1 MSTGVEPGTTIDD
14 RYRVEYLLGSG
25 GMADVYCATDLQL
38 DREVAI
44 KLLYS
49 RFAQDPEFV
58 ERFRRE
64 ASAAAGLQH
73 QHVVSV
79 YDRGEWGGTYYIAM
93 EYLQGRTLKA
103 IINEYGALDSDWAID
118 MTRQILS
125 AARFAHRRNVIHRDF
140 KPHNVIVD
148 DDGLA
153 TVTDF
158 GIARAGAS
166 DMTQTGSIMG
176 TAQYLSPE
184 QAQGHAVSEQSDLYS
199 IGVILYEMVTG
210 QVPFDGESAVTIAL
224 KHVSEVPTP
233 PCSIN
238 PAISPQLQAVIM
250 RALAKDQGQRFAT
263 ADEFIAALDQA
274 RAGVMPA
281 GAPPIPAP
289 PRTGESTAIGMS
301 GQALAAGAVGAVGGA
316 AAVGYANRGLPDD
329 RGNGAND
336 DDGPSRRWWIFAG
349 GAVVA
354 VGLLILVLLL
364 LKPDQATVPG
374 VVGSEEATA
383 QAVLV
388 RAGFKTDSVVKQ
400 STSPKGQV
408 IGQDPPGG
416 EQADKG
422 STVTLTISDGPGSVA
437 MPSVAGLSASQA
449 QRRLQNAGFTVRM
462 RKQSSD
468 TVPSGDA
475 IETLPPEGTP
485 VDQGSTVTLVVSSG
499 KATVEVPAV
508 VGQNVDDARATLRGA
523 GFGVNVTTEESSSTP
538 GTVLR
543 QDPGAGTKADK
554 GATIALVVAKAPATT
569 KVPNTVGE
577 DEASA
582 IAEIQGSGFKVSI
595 DRVDVANESEDGTV
609 VSQDPSAGSAPSGST
624 VTIGVGRY
632 TPPPAGGARLWGGGQ

>member
-44 KLLYS
+44 KLLYR
-49 RFAQDPEFV
+49 RFAQDAEFV

-79 YDRGEWGGTYYIAM
+79 YDRGEWDGTYYIAM

-103 IINEYGALDSDWAID
+103 IINEYGALDSDWAIE
-118 MTRQILS
+118 MTTQILR

-210 QVPFDGESAVTIAL
+210 RVPFYGESAVTIAL
-224 KHVSEVPTP
+224 KHVSEIPTP
-233 PCSIN
+233 PCAIN
-238 PAISPQLQAVIM
+238 AAISPQLQAVIM
-250 RALAKDQGQRFAT
+250 RSLAKDPAQRFAT
-263 ADEFIAALDQA
+263 ADEFIDALEQA
-274 RAGVMPA
+274 RAGTMPA
-281 GAPPIPAP
+281 EAPPIAAAAGV
-289 PRTGESTAIGMS
+289 GESTAIGMS
-301 GQALAAGAVGAVGGA
+301 GHTLAAGAGAGA
-316 AAVGYANRGLPDD
+316 AAASGGYANRGSDED
-329 RGNGAND
+329 Q
-336 DDGPSRRWWIFAG
+336 GPTRRWWLFAG

-354 VGLLILVLLL
+354 VGLLILLLLL
-364 LKPDQATVPG
+364 LKPDQATVPS
-374 VVGSEEATA
+374 VVGSEESTA

-388 RAGFKTDSVVKQ
+388 RAGFKTDSVVKK
-400 STSPKGQV
+400 SDSPKGQV
-408 IGQDPPGG
+408 VGQDPPGG

-422 STVTLTISDGPGSVA
+422 STITLTVSDGPASVA
-437 MPSVAGLSASQA
+437 VPSVAGMSASQA
-449 QRRLQNAGFTVRM
+449 QRKLQNAGFTVRI

-468 TVPSGDA
+468 TVPSGDS

-485 VDQGSTVTLVVSSG
+485 VDRGSTVTLVVSSG
-499 KATVEVPAV
+499 KETVEVPAV
-508 VGQNVDDARATLRGA
+508 IGQNVDDASATLRGA
-523 GFGVNVTTEESSSTP
+523 GFGVSVTREESASAE

-543 QDPGAGTKADK
+543 QDPGAGTKAAK
-554 GATIALVVAKAPATT
+554 GATIAIVVAKKQATT

-582 IAEIQGSGFKVSI
+582 ISDIQSAGFTVSV
-595 DRVDVANESEDGTV
+595 DRVDVSDESQDGTV
-609 VSQDPSAGSAPSGST
+609 VSQNPSGGSAPSGST

-632 TPPPAGGARLWGGGQ
+632 QPPPAGGARSRGRPR

>member
-44 KLLYS
+44 KLLYR
-49 RFAQDPEFV
+49 RFAQDAEFV

-79 YDRGEWGGTYYIAM
+79 YDRGEWDGTYYIAM

-118 MTRQILS
+118 MTEQILR
-125 AARFAHRRNVIHRDF
+125 AARFAHRRNIIHRDF

-184 QAQGHAVSEQSDLYS
+184 QAQGHSVSEQSDLYS

-210 QVPFDGESAVTIAL
+210 RVPFDGESAVTIAL
-224 KHVSEVPTP
+224 KHVSELPTG
-233 PCSIN
+233 PCEIN
-238 PAISPQLQAVIM
+238 PAVSPQLQAVIM
-250 RALAKDQGQRFAT
+250 RALAKDPAQRFAT
-263 ADEFIAALDQA
+263 ADEFIDAREQA
-274 RAGVMPA
+274 RAGTMPA
-281 GAPPIPAP
+281 APPPIAAAAGV
-289 PRTGESTAIGMS
+289 GESTAIGMS
-301 GQALAAGAVGAVGGA
+301 GLTLAGGA
-316 AAVGYANRGLPDD
+316 GGRDSD
-329 RGNGAND
+329 GAYSSGVSD
-336 DDGPSRRWWIFAG
+336 QDQGPSRRWWLFAG

-354 VGLLILVLLL
+354 VALLVLLL
-364 LKPDQATVPG
+364 LVLKPNQVTVPS
-374 VVGSEEATA
+374 VVGSEESTA

-388 RAGFKTDSVVKQ
+388 RAGFKTDSVVKN
-400 STSPKGQV
+400 SDSPKGQV
-408 IGQDPPGG
+408 VGQDPPGG
-416 EQADKG
+416 EQADEG
-422 STVTLTISDGPGSVA
+422 STITLTVSDGPSSVVV
-437 MPSVAGLSASQA
+437 PSVAGLSASQA
-449 QRRLQNAGFTVRM
+449 QRKLQNVGFTVRI

-468 TVPSGDA
+468 NVPSGDS

-485 VDQGSTVTLVVSSG
+485 VDRGSTVTLVVSSG
-499 KATVEVPAV
+499 KETVEVPAV
-508 VGQNVDDARATLRGA
+508 VGQNVDDASATLRGA
-523 GFGVNVTTEESSSTP
+523 GFGVSVTTEESGSAV

-554 GATIALVVAKAPATT
+554 GATVAIVVAKKQATT

-582 IAEIQGSGFKVSI
+582 ISDIQSAGFTVSV
-595 DRVDVANESEDGTV
+595 DRVDVADESQDGTV
-609 VSQDPSAGSAPSGST
+609 VSQNPSGGSAPSGSK

-632 TPPPAGGARLWGGGQ
+632 RPPPAGGARLRSKRR

>member
-1 MSTGVEPGTTIDD
+1 MSTGVESGTTIDG

-44 KLLYS
+44 KLLYR
-49 RFAQDPEFV
+49 RFAQDAEFV

-79 YDRGEWGGTYYIAM
+79 YDRGEWDGTYYIAM

-103 IINEYGALDSDWAID
+103 IINEYGALDSDWAIE
-118 MTRQILS
+118 MTTQILR

-224 KHVSEVPTP
+224 KHVSEIPTP
-233 PCSIN
+233 PCAIN
-238 PAISPQLQAVIM
+238 AAISPQLQAVIM
-250 RALAKDQGQRFAT
+250 RSLAKDPSQRFAT
-263 ADEFIAALDQA
+263 ADEFIDALEQA
-274 RAGVMPA
+274 RAGTMPA
-281 GAPPIPAP
+281 EAPPIAAAAGV
-289 PRTGESTAIGMS
+289 GESTAIGMS
-301 GQALAAGAVGAVGGA
+301 GHTLAAGAGAGA
-316 AAVGYANRGLPDD
+316 AAASGGYANRGSDED
-329 RGNGAND
+329 Q
-336 DDGPSRRWWIFAG
+336 GPTRRWWLFAG

-354 VGLLILVLLL
+354 VGLLILLLLL
-364 LKPDQATVPG
+364 LKPDQATVPS
-374 VVGSEEATA
+374 VVGSEESTA

-388 RAGFKTDSVVKQ
+388 RAGFKTDSVVKK
-400 STSPKGQV
+400 SDSPKGQV
-408 IGQDPPGG
+408 VGQDPPGG

-422 STVTLTISDGPGSVA
+422 STITLTVSDGPASVA
-437 MPSVAGLSASQA
+437 VPSVAGMSASQA
-449 QRRLQNAGFTVRM
+449 QRKLQNAGFTVRI

-468 TVPSGDA
+468 TVPSGDS

-485 VDQGSTVTLVVSSG
+485 VDRGSTVTLVVSSG
-499 KATVEVPAV
+499 KETVEVPAV
-508 VGQNVDDARATLRGA
+508 IGQNVDDASATLRGA
-523 GFGVNVTTEESSSTP
+523 GFGVSVTREESASAE

-543 QDPGAGTKADK
+543 QDPGAGTKAAK
-554 GATIALVVAKAPATT
+554 GATIAIVVAKKQATT

-582 IAEIQGSGFKVSI
+582 ISDIQSAGFTVSV
-595 DRVDVANESEDGTV
+595 DRVDVSDESQDGTV
-609 VSQDPSAGSAPSGST
+609 VSQNPSGGSAPSGST

-632 TPPPAGGARLWGGGQ
+632 QPPPASGARSRGRPR

>member
-44 KLLYS
+44 KLLYR
-49 RFAQDPEFV
+49 RFAQDAEFV

-79 YDRGEWGGTYYIAM
+79 YDRGEWDGTYYIAM

-103 IINEYGALDSDWAID
+103 IINEYGALDSDWAIE
-118 MTRQILS
+118 MTTQILR

-224 KHVSEVPTP
+224 KHVSEIPTP
-233 PCSIN
+233 PCAIN
-238 PAISPQLQAVIM
+238 AAISPQLQAVIM
-250 RALAKDQGQRFAT
+250 RSLAKDPAQRFAT
-263 ADEFIAALDQA
+263 ADEFIDALEQA
-274 RAGVMPA
+274 RAGTMPA
-281 GAPPIPAP
+281 EAPPIAAAAGV
-289 PRTGESTAIGMS
+289 GESTAIGMS
-301 GQALAAGAVGAVGGA
+301 GHTLAAGAGAGA
-316 AAVGYANRGLPDD
+316 AAASGGYANRGSDED
-329 RGNGAND
+329 Q
-336 DDGPSRRWWIFAG
+336 GPTRRWWLFAG

-354 VGLLILVLLL
+354 VGLLILLLLL
-364 LKPDQATVPG
+364 LKPDQATVPS
-374 VVGSEEATA
+374 VVGSEESTA

-388 RAGFKTDSVVKQ
+388 RAGFKTDSVVKK
-400 STSPKGQV
+400 SDSPKGQV
-408 IGQDPPGG
+408 VGQDPPGG

-422 STVTLTISDGPGSVA
+422 STITLTVSDGPASVA
-437 MPSVAGLSASQA
+437 VPSVAGMSASQA
-449 QRRLQNAGFTVRM
+449 QRKLQNAGFTVRI

-468 TVPSGDA
+468 TVPSGDS

-485 VDQGSTVTLVVSSG
+485 VDRGSTVTLVVSSG
-499 KATVEVPAV
+499 KETVEVPAV
-508 VGQNVDDARATLRGA
+508 IGQNVDDASATLRGA
-523 GFGVNVTTEESSSTP
+523 GFGVSVTTEESASAE

-543 QDPGAGTKADK
+543 QDPGAGTKAAK
-554 GATIALVVAKAPATT
+554 GATIAIVVAKKQATT

-582 IAEIQGSGFKVSI
+582 ISDIQSAGFTVSV
-595 DRVDVANESEDGTV
+595 DRVDVSDESQDGTV
-609 VSQDPSAGSAPSGST
+609 VSQNPSGGSAPSGST

-632 TPPPAGGARLWGGGQ
+632 QPPPAGGARSRGRPR

>member
-44 KLLYS
+44 KLLYR

-79 YDRGEWGGTYYIAM
+79 YDRGEWDGTYYIAM

-153 TVTDF
+153 TMTDF

-184 QAQGHAVSEQSDLYS
+184 QAQGFSVSEQSDLYS

-210 QVPFDGESAVTIAL
+210 QVPFEGESAVTIAL

-250 RALAKDQGQRFAT
+250 RALAKDPGQRFAT
-263 ADEFIAALDQA
+263 ADEFIGALDQA

-281 GAPPIPAP
+281 GAPAIPAP

-301 GQALAAGAVGAVGGA
+301 GQALAAGAVGAAGGA
-316 AAVGYANRGLPDD
+316 AAVGYANRG
-329 RGNGAND
+329 NGSDGGD

-354 VGLLILVLLL
+354 VGLLILLLL
-364 LKPDQATVPG
+364 VLKPDQATVPS
-374 VVGSEEATA
+374 VVGSQEATA

-388 RAGFKTDSVVKQ
+388 RAGFKTDSVVKE

-408 IGQDPPGG
+408 IGQDPSGG

-422 STVTLTISDGPGSVA
+422 STVTLTVSDGPGSVV
-437 MPSVAGLSASQA
+437 MPSVSGLSSAAA
-449 QRRLQNAGFTVRM
+449 QRKLQNAGFTVRT

-475 IETLPPEGTP
+475 IATLPPEGTP
-485 VDQGSTVTLVVSSG
+485 IDRGSTVTLVVSSG

-523 GFGVNVTTEESSSTP
+523 GFGVSVTTEESSSAV

-554 GATIALVVAKAPATT
+554 GATIALVVSKEPATT

-582 IAEIQGSGFKVSI
+582 IAEIQGAGFKVSI

-609 VSQDPSAGSAPSGST
+609 VSQNPSGGSAPSGSS

-632 TPPPAGGARLWGGGQ
+632 TPPPAAGARLRGARR

>member
-38 DREVAI
+38 DRQVAI
-44 KLLYS
+44 KLLYR
-49 RFAQDPEFV
+49 RFAQDAEFV

-79 YDRGEWGGTYYIAM
+79 YDRGQWDGTYYIAM

-103 IINEYGALDSDWAID
+103 IINEYGALDSDWSIE
-118 MTRQILS
+118 MTEQILR

-184 QAQGHAVSEQSDLYS
+184 QAQGHSVSEQSDLYS

-224 KHVSEVPTP
+224 KHVSEMPTP
-233 PCSIN
+233 PCEIN
-238 PAISPQLQAVIM
+238 AAISPQLQAVIM
-250 RALAKDQGQRFAT
+250 RALAKDPSQRFAT
-263 ADEFIAALDQA
+263 ADEFIDALEQA
-274 RAGVMPA
+274 QVGTMPA
-281 GAPPIPAP
+281 AAPPIAAAAGV
-289 PRTGESTAIGMS
+289 GESTAIGMS
-301 GQALAAGAVGAVGGA
+301 GYTLAASAAGGA
-316 AAVGYANRGLPDD
+316 AAVEYSNR
-329 RGNGAND
+329 D
-336 DDGPSRRWWIFAG
+336 DDGPSRRWWLFAG
-349 GAVVA
+349 GTVIA
-354 VGLLILVLLL
+354 VGLLVLLL
-364 LKPDQATVPG
+364 LVLKPDQVTVPS
-374 VVGSEEATA
+374 VVGSEESTA

-388 RAGFKTDSVVKQ
+388 RAGFKTDSVVKK
-400 STSPKGQV
+400 SDSPKGQV
-408 IGQDPPGG
+408 VGQDPPGG

-422 STVTLTISDGPGSVA
+422 STITLTVSDGPVSVVV
-437 MPSVAGLSASQA
+437 PSVVGLSAPQA
-449 QRRLQNAGFTVRM
+449 QRKLQNVGFTVRI

-468 TVPSGDA
+468 TVPSGDS

-485 VDQGSTVTLVVSSG
+485 VDRGSTVTLVVSSG
-499 KATVEVPAV
+499 KETVEVPAV

-523 GFGVNVTTEESSSTP
+523 GFGVSVTTEESSSAE

-543 QDPGAGTKADK
+543 QDPGAGTKAAK
-554 GATIALVVAKAPATT
+554 GATIALVVAKKQATT

-582 IAEIQGSGFKVSI
+582 ISDIQSAGFTVSV
-595 DRVDVANESEDGTV
+595 DRVDVSDESQDGTV
-609 VSQDPSAGSAPSGST
+609 VSQNPSGGSAPSGST
-624 VTIGVGRY
+624 VTIGVGRFR
-632 TPPPAGGARLWGGGQ
+632 PPPAGGARLRSKRR

>member
-44 KLLYS
+44 KLLYR
-49 RFAQDPEFV
+49 RFAQDAEFV

-79 YDRGEWGGTYYIAM
+79 YDRGEWDGTYYIAM

-118 MTRQILS
+118 MTEQILR
-125 AARFAHRRNVIHRDF
+125 AARFAHRRNIIHRDF

-184 QAQGHAVSEQSDLYS
+184 QAQGHSVSEQSDLYS

-210 QVPFDGESAVTIAL
+210 RVPFDGESAVTIAL
-224 KHVSEVPTP
+224 KHVSELP
-233 PCSIN
+233 PGPCEIN
-238 PAISPQLQAVIM
+238 PAVSPQLQAVIM
-250 RALAKDQGQRFAT
+250 RALAKDPAQRFAT
-263 ADEFIAALDQA
+263 ADEFIDALEQA
-274 RAGVMPA
+274 RAGTMPA
-281 GAPPIPAP
+281 APPPIAAAAGA
-289 PRTGESTAIGMS
+289 GESTAIGMS
-301 GQALAAGAVGAVGGA
+301 GLTLAGGA
-316 AAVGYANRGLPDD
+316 GGRDSD
-329 RGNGAND
+329 GAYSSGVSD
-336 DDGPSRRWWIFAG
+336 QDQGPSRRWWLFAG
-349 GAVVA
+349 GAGVA
-354 VGLLILVLLL
+354 VALLVLLL
-364 LKPDQATVPG
+364 LVLKPNQVTVPS
-374 VVGSEEATA
+374 VVGSEESTA

-388 RAGFKTDSVVKQ
+388 RAGFKTDSVVKN
-400 STSPKGQV
+400 SDSPKGQV
-408 IGQDPPGG
+408 VGQDPPGG
-416 EQADKG
+416 EQADEG
-422 STVTLTISDGPGSVA
+422 STITLTVSDGPSSVVV
-437 MPSVAGLSASQA
+437 PSVAGLSASQA
-449 QRRLQNAGFTVRM
+449 QRKLQNVGFTVRI

-468 TVPSGDA
+468 NVPSGDS

-485 VDQGSTVTLVVSSG
+485 VDRGSTVTLVVSSG
-499 KATVEVPAV
+499 KETVEVPAV
-508 VGQNVDDARATLRGA
+508 VGQNVDDASATLRGA
-523 GFGVNVTTEESSSTP
+523 GFGVSVTTEESGSAV

-554 GATIALVVAKAPATT
+554 GATVAIVVAKKQATT

-582 IAEIQGSGFKVSI
+582 ISDIQSAGFTVSV
-595 DRVDVANESEDGTV
+595 DRVDVADESQDGTV
-609 VSQDPSAGSAPSGST
+609 VSQNPSGGSAPSGSK

-632 TPPPAGGARLWGGGQ
+632 RPPPAGGARLRSKRR

>member
-1 MSTGVEPGTTIDD
+1 MSGGVEPNTTIDG

-38 DREVAI
+38 DRQVAV
-44 KLLYS
+44 KVLYR

-79 YDRGEWGGTYYIAM
+79 YDRGEWDGTYYIAM
-93 EYLQGRTLKA
+93 EYLQGRSLKA

-118 MTRQILS
+118 MTTQILR

-199 IGVILYEMVTG
+199 IGVILFEMVTG
-210 QVPFDGESAVTIAL
+210 RVPFDGESAVTIAL
-224 KHVSEVPTP
+224 KHVSEP
-233 PCSIN
+233 PPLPSSIN
-238 PAISPQLQAVIM
+238 PGISPALDAVIM
-250 RALAKDQGQRFAT
+250 KALAKDQADRFAN
-263 ADEFIAALDQA
+263 ADQFIDALEQA
-274 RAGVMPA
+274 RAGVIPA
-281 GAPPIPAP
+281 GVPAP
-289 PRTGESTAIGMS
+289 AVGERTMIGMS
-301 GQALAAGAVGAVGGA
+301 GSALAAGAVPTSAYA
-316 AAVGYANRGLPDD
+316 AASDANG
-329 RGNGAND
+329 D
-336 DDGPSRRWWIFAG
+336 DDGPGRRWWLFAG

-354 VGLLILVLLL
+354 VGILLVLLL
-364 LKPDQATVPG
+364 ALKPGQVTVPR
-374 VVGSEEATA
+374 VVGSDATTA
-383 QAVLV
+383 QAALT
-388 RAGFKTDSVVKQ
+388 RAGLKSDIVLKKSLTV
-400 STSPKGQV
+400 KGQV
-408 IGQDPPGG
+408 IAQNPPGG
-416 EQADKG
+416 EQADEG
-422 STVTLTISDGPGSVA
+422 STVTLTVSEGPDSVA
-437 MPSVAGLSASQA
+437 VPSVAGLASLQA
-449 QRRLQNAGFTVRM
+449 RRRLENAGFTVRI
-462 RKQSSD
+462 RKSSSD

-475 IETLPPEGTP
+475 VETLPPEGTP
-485 VDQGSTVTLVVSSG
+485 SPQGSTITLVVSTG

-523 GFGVNVTTEESSSTP
+523 GFGVSVTEQDSTSTA

-543 QDPGAGTKADK
+543 QDPGAGGKADK
-554 GATIALVVAKAPATT
+554 GSTVALVVAKTPATT

-582 IAEIQGSGFKVSI
+582 IAEIQGAGFKVSI
-595 DRVDVANESEDGTV
+595 DRVSVPDELQDGTV
-609 VSQDPSAGSAPSGST
+609 VSQDPSGGSAKTGST

-632 TPPPAGGARLWGGGQ
+632 DPPPASGAGRKRVAR

>member
-44 KLLYS
+44 KLLYR
-49 RFAQDPEFV
+49 RFAQDAEFV

-79 YDRGEWGGTYYIAM
+79 YDRGEWDGTYYIAM

-103 IINEYGALDSDWAID
+103 IINEYGALDSDWAIE
-118 MTRQILS
+118 MTTQILR

-224 KHVSEVPTP
+224 KHVSEIPTP
-233 PCSIN
+233 PCAIN
-238 PAISPQLQAVIM
+238 AAISPQLQAVIM
-250 RALAKDQGQRFAT
+250 RSLAKDPSQRFAT
-263 ADEFIAALDQA
+263 ADEFIDALEQA
-274 RAGVMPA
+274 RAGTMPA
-281 GAPPIPAP
+281 EAPPIAAAAGV
-289 PRTGESTAIGMS
+289 GESTAIGMS
-301 GQALAAGAVGAVGGA
+301 GHTLAAGAGAGA
-316 AAVGYANRGLPDD
+316 AAASGGYANRGSDED
-329 RGNGAND
+329 Q
-336 DDGPSRRWWIFAG
+336 GPTRRWWLFAG

-354 VGLLILVLLL
+354 VGLLILLLLL
-364 LKPDQATVPG
+364 LKPDQATVPS
-374 VVGSEEATA
+374 VVGSEESTA

-388 RAGFKTDSVVKQ
+388 RAGFKTDSVVKK
-400 STSPKGQV
+400 SDSPKGQV
-408 IGQDPPGG
+408 VGQDPPGG

-422 STVTLTISDGPGSVA
+422 STITLTVSDGPASVA
-437 MPSVAGLSASQA
+437 VPSVAGMSASQA
-449 QRRLQNAGFTVRM
+449 QRKLQNAGFTVRI

-468 TVPSGDA
+468 TVPSGDS

-485 VDQGSTVTLVVSSG
+485 VDRGSTVTLVVSSG
-499 KATVEVPAV
+499 KETVEVPAV
-508 VGQNVDDARATLRGA
+508 IGQNVDDASATLRGA
-523 GFGVNVTTEESSSTP
+523 GFGVSVTREESASAE

-543 QDPGAGTKADK
+543 QDPGAGTKAAK
-554 GATIALVVAKAPATT
+554 GATIAIVVAKKQATT

-582 IAEIQGSGFKVSI
+582 ISDIQSAGFTVSV
-595 DRVDVANESEDGTV
+595 DRVDVSDESQDGTV
-609 VSQDPSAGSAPSGST
+609 VSQNPSGGSAPSGST

-632 TPPPAGGARLWGGGQ
+632 QPPPAGGARLRGRPR

>member
-1 MSTGVEPGTTIDD
+1 MSTGVEPGTMIDD

-44 KLLYS
+44 KLLYR

-73 QHVVSV
+73 QHIVSV
-79 YDRGEWGGTYYIAM
+79 YDRGEWDGTYYIAM

-125 AARFAHRRNVIHRDF
+125 AARFAHRHNVIHRDF

-263 ADEFIAALDQA
+263 ADDFIAALDQA

-281 GAPPIPAP
+281 GAPAIAAP
-289 PRTGESTAIGMS
+289 PRPGESTVIGMS
-301 GQALAAGAVGAVGGA
+301 GQALAAGAVGAAGGA
-316 AAVGYANRGLPDD
+316 AAVGYSN
-329 RGNGAND
+329 RGNGSND
-336 DDGPSRRWWIFAG
+336 EDGPSRRWWIFAG

-354 VGLLILVLLL
+354 VGLLILLLL
-364 LKPDQATVPG
+364 VLKPDQAAVPS

-422 STVTLTISDGPGSVA
+422 STVTLTISDGPGSAV

-449 QRRLQNAGFTVRM
+449 QRRLQNAGFTVRT

-468 TVPSGDA
+468 TIPSGDA

-508 VGQNVDDARATLRGA
+508 VGQNIDDARATLRGA
-523 GFGVNVTTEESSSTP
+523 GFGVNVTSEESSSTP

-543 QDPGAGTKADK
+543 QDPGAGKKADK
-554 GATIALVVAKAPATT
+554 GATIALVVAKTPATT

-582 IAEIQGSGFKVSI
+582 IADIQGAGFKVSI
-595 DRVDVANESEDGTV
+595 ERVDVANESEDGTV
-609 VSQDPSAGSAPSGST
+609 VSQDPSGGSAPTGST

-632 TPPPAGGARLWGGGQ
+632 TPPGGGARLRGAWR

>member
-1 MSTGVEPGTTIDD
+1 MSTGVDPGTTIDD

-44 KLLYS
+44 KLLYR
-49 RFAQDPEFV
+49 RFAQDAEFV

-79 YDRGEWGGTYYIAM
+79 YDRGEWDGTYYIAM
-93 EYLQGRTLKA
+93 EYLEGRTLKA

-118 MTRQILS
+118 MTTQILR

-233 PCSIN
+233 PCAIN

-250 RALAKDQGQRFAT
+250 RALAKDPAQRFAT
-263 ADEFIAALDQA
+263 ADEFIDALEQA
-274 RAGVMPA
+274 RAGIMPP
-281 GAPPIPAP
+281 GAPPIAAVP
-289 PRTGESTAIGMS
+289 PVGQSTVIGMS
-301 GQALAAGAVGAVGGA
+301 GQALAAGAGGAAAGA
-316 AAVGYANRGLPDD
+316 AAVGYANRG
-329 RGNGAND
+329 ND
-336 DDGPSRRWWIFAG
+336 DDDDGGPSRRWWLFAG

-354 VGLLILVLLL
+354 VGLLVLVLLL
-364 LKPDQATVPG
+364 LRPDQATVPR

-383 QAVLV
+383 QAVLI
-388 RAGFKTDSVVKQ
+388 RAGFKTDSVVKK

-422 STVTLTISDGPGSVA
+422 STVTLTVSDGPGSVV
-437 MPSVAGLSASQA
+437 MPSVAGLSALQA
-449 QRRLQNAGFTVRM
+449 QRKLQNAGFTVRT

-475 IETLPPEGTP
+475 VETLPPEGTP

-499 KATVEVPAV
+499 KATIEVPAV

-523 GFGVNVTTEESSSTP
+523 GFGVNVTTEESSSAV

-554 GATIALVVAKAPATT
+554 GATVALVVAKQPATT

-577 DEASA
+577 DEASS
-582 IAEIQGSGFKVSI
+582 IAEIQAAGFKVNI
-595 DRVDVANESEDGTV
+595 DRVAVANESEDGTV
-609 VSQDPSAGSAPSGST
+609 VSQDPSGGSAPSGST

-632 TPPPAGGARLWGGGQ
+632 TPPPAAGARARGTGR

>member
-44 KLLYS
+44 KLLYR
-49 RFAQDPEFV
+49 RFAQDAEFV

-79 YDRGEWGGTYYIAM
+79 YDRGEWDGTYYIAM

-103 IINEYGALDSDWAID
+103 IINEYGALDSDWAIE
-118 MTRQILS
+118 MTTQILR

-224 KHVSEVPTP
+224 KHVSEIPTP
-233 PCSIN
+233 PCEIN
-238 PAISPQLQAVIM
+238 AAISPQLQAVIM
-250 RALAKDQGQRFAT
+250 RSLAKDPSQRFAT
-263 ADEFIAALDQA
+263 ADEFIDALEQA
-274 RAGVMPA
+274 RAVTMPA
-281 GAPPIPAP
+281 EAPPIAAAAGV
-289 PRTGESTAIGMS
+289 GESTAIGMS
-301 GQALAAGAVGAVGGA
+301 GHTLAAGAGAGA
-316 AAVGYANRGLPDD
+316 AAASGGYANRGSDED
-329 RGNGAND
+329 Q
-336 DDGPSRRWWIFAG
+336 GPTRRWWLFAG

-354 VGLLILVLLL
+354 VGLLILLLLL
-364 LKPDQATVPG
+364 LKPDQATVPS
-374 VVGSEEATA
+374 VVGSEESTA

-388 RAGFKTDSVVKQ
+388 RAGFKTDSVVKK
-400 STSPKGQV
+400 SDSPKGQV
-408 IGQDPPGG
+408 VGQDPPGG

-422 STVTLTISDGPGSVA
+422 STITLTVSDGPASVA
-437 MPSVAGLSASQA
+437 VPSVAGMSASQA
-449 QRRLQNAGFTVRM
+449 QRKLQNAGFTVRI

-468 TVPSGDA
+468 TVPSGDS

-485 VDQGSTVTLVVSSG
+485 VDRGSTVTLVVSSG
-499 KATVEVPAV
+499 KETVEVPAV
-508 VGQNVDDARATLRGA
+508 IGQNVDDASATLRGA
-523 GFGVNVTTEESSSTP
+523 GFGVSVTREESASAE

-543 QDPGAGTKADK
+543 QDPGAGTKAAK
-554 GATIALVVAKAPATT
+554 GATIAIVVAKKQATT

-582 IAEIQGSGFKVSI
+582 ISDIQSAGFTVSV
-595 DRVDVANESEDGTV
+595 DRVDVSDESQDGTV
-609 VSQDPSAGSAPSGST
+609 VSQNPSGGSAPSGST

-632 TPPPAGGARLWGGGQ
+632 QPPPAGGARLRGRPR

>member
-1 MSTGVEPGTTIDD
+1 MTGAVEAGTTIDG

-38 DREVAI
+38 DRQVAV

-49 RFAQDPEFV
+49 RFAKDAEFV

-79 YDRGEWGGTYYIAM
+79 YDRGEWDGTYYIAM

-118 MTRQILS
+118 MTTQILR
-125 AARFAHRRNVIHRDF
+125 AARFAHRRDVIHRDF

-184 QAQGHAVSEQSDLYS
+184 QAQGHAVNEQSDLYS

-224 KHVSEVPTP
+224 KHVSEPAP
-233 PCSIN
+233 LPSSIN
-238 PAISPQLQAVIM
+238 PAISPALDAVIM
-250 RALAKDQGQRFAT
+250 KALAKEQADRFAT
-263 ADEFIAALDQA
+263 ADEFMDALEQA
-274 RAGVMPA
+274 RAGVIPS
-281 GAPPIPAP
+281 GVPAP
-289 PRTGESTAIGMS
+289 PVGERTIIGMS
-301 GQALAAGAVGAVGGA
+301 GSALAAGAVPTSTYSAGS
-316 AAVGYANRGLPDD
+316 DS
-329 RGNGAND
+329 NGE
-336 DDGPSRRWWIFAG
+336 DDGPGRRWWIFAG
-349 GAVVA
+349 GAVAA
-354 VGLLILVLLL
+354 VGLLIVLLL
-364 LKPDQATVPG
+364 VLKTEQVTVPR
-374 VVGSEEATA
+374 VVGSDEASA
-383 QAVLV
+383 QATLV
-388 RAGFKTDSVVKQ
+388 KAGFKTDTVVRK
-400 STSPKGQV
+400 SLTIKGKV
-408 IGQDPPGG
+408 IAQNPPGG

-422 STVTLTISDGPGSVA
+422 STVTLTVSDGPASVA
-437 MPSVAGLSASQA
+437 LPSVAGLSSSQA
-449 QRRLQNAGFTVRM
+449 RRRLENAGFTVRI
-462 RKQSSD
+462 RKQASD

-475 IETLPPEGTP
+475 VETLPPEGTP
-485 VDQGSTVTLVVSSG
+485 VAQGSTVTLVVSSG

-508 VGQNVDDARATLRGA
+508 VGQNIDDARATLRGA
-523 GFGVNVTTEESSSTP
+523 GFGVSVTEQESTSTA

-543 QDPGAGTKADK
+543 QDPGAGSKADK
-554 GATIALVVAKAPATT
+554 GSTIALVVAKAPATT

-582 IAEIQGSGFKVSI
+582 
-595 DRVDVANESEDGTV
+595 
-609 VSQDPSAGSAPSGST
+609 
-624 VTIGVGRY
+624 
-632 TPPPAGGARLWGGGQ
+632 

>member
-79 YDRGEWGGTYYIAM
+79 YDRGEWDGTYYIAM

-281 GAPPIPAP
+281 GAPAIPAP

-301 GQALAAGAVGAVGGA
+301 GQALAAGAVGAAGGA
-316 AAVGYANRGLPDD
+316 AAVGYSN

-354 VGLLILVLLL
+354 VGLLILLLL
-364 LKPDQATVPG
+364 VLKPDQATVPR
-374 VVGSEEATA
+374 VVGSQEATA

-422 STVTLTISDGPGSVA
+422 SIVTLTISDGPGSVV

-449 QRRLQNAGFTVRM
+449 QRRLQNAGFTVRT

-577 DEASA
+577 DEASS
-582 IAEIQGSGFKVSI
+582 IAEIQGAGFKVSI

-609 VSQDPSAGSAPSGST
+609 VSQDPSGGSAPSGST

-632 TPPPAGGARLWGGGQ
+632 IPPAGGASHRGAWR

>member
-44 KLLYS
+44 KLLYR
-49 RFAQDPEFV
+49 RFAQDAEFV

-79 YDRGEWGGTYYIAM
+79 YDRGEWDGTYYIAM

-103 IINEYGALDSDWAID
+103 IINEYGALDSDWAIE
-118 MTRQILS
+118 MTTQILR

-224 KHVSEVPTP
+224 KHVSEIPTP
-233 PCSIN
+233 PCEIN
-238 PAISPQLQAVIM
+238 AAISPQLQAVIM
-250 RALAKDQGQRFAT
+250 RSLAKDPSQRFAT
-263 ADEFIAALDQA
+263 ADEFIDALEQA
-274 RAGVMPA
+274 RAGTMPA
-281 GAPPIPAP
+281 EAPPIAAAAGV
-289 PRTGESTAIGMS
+289 GESTAIGMS
-301 GQALAAGAVGAVGGA
+301 GHTLAAGAGAGA
-316 AAVGYANRGLPDD
+316 AAASGGYANRGSDED
-329 RGNGAND
+329 Q
-336 DDGPSRRWWIFAG
+336 GPTRRWWLFAG

-354 VGLLILVLLL
+354 VGLLILLLLL
-364 LKPDQATVPG
+364 LKPDQATVPS
-374 VVGSEEATA
+374 VVGSEESTA

-388 RAGFKTDSVVKQ
+388 RAGFKTDSVVKK
-400 STSPKGQV
+400 SDSPKGQV
-408 IGQDPPGG
+408 VGQDPPGG

-422 STVTLTISDGPGSVA
+422 STITLTVSDGPASVA
-437 MPSVAGLSASQA
+437 VPSVAGMSASQA
-449 QRRLQNAGFTVRM
+449 QRKLQNAGFTVRI

-468 TVPSGDA
+468 TVPSGDS

-485 VDQGSTVTLVVSSG
+485 VDRGSTVTLVVSSG
-499 KATVEVPAV
+499 KETVEVPAV
-508 VGQNVDDARATLRGA
+508 IGQNVDDASATLRGA
-523 GFGVNVTTEESSSTP
+523 GFGVSVTREESASAE

-543 QDPGAGTKADK
+543 QDPGAGTKAAK
-554 GATIALVVAKAPATT
+554 GATIAIVVAKKQATT

-582 IAEIQGSGFKVSI
+582 ISDIQSAGFTVSV
-595 DRVDVANESEDGTV
+595 DRVNVSDESQDGTV
-609 VSQDPSAGSAPSGST
+609 VSQNPSGGSAPSGST

-632 TPPPAGGARLWGGGQ
+632 QPPPASGARSRGRPR

>member
-1 MSTGVEPGTTIDD
+1 MSTGVEPGTMIDD

-49 RFAQDPEFV
+49 RFAQDAEFV

-64 ASAAAGLQH
+64 ASAAASLQH

-118 MTRQILS
+118 MTEQILR

-184 QAQGHAVSEQSDLYS
+184 QAQGHSVSEQSDLYS

-233 PCSIN
+233 PCEIN

-250 RALAKDQGQRFAT
+250 RALAKDPGQRFAT
-263 ADEFIAALDQA
+263 ADEFMEALEQA
-274 RAGVMPA
+274 RAGTMPA
-281 GAPPIPAP
+281 AAPPISAAAGV
-289 PRTGESTAIGMS
+289 GESTAIGMS
-301 GQALAAGAVGAVGGA
+301 GQTLAAGAAGA
-316 AAVGYANRGLPDD
+316 AAAGGYSNRGSDED
-329 RGNGAND
+329 E
-336 DDGPSRRWWIFAG
+336 GPSRRWWLFAG
-349 GAVVA
+349 GAIVA
-354 VGLLILVLLL
+354 VGLLVLLLLL
-364 LKPDQATVPG
+364 LKPDQVTVPS
-374 VVGSEEATA
+374 VVGSEESTA
-383 QAVLV
+383 QAVLS
-388 RAGFKTDSVVKQ
+388 RAGFKTDSVVKK
-400 STSPKGQV
+400 SDSPKGQV
-408 IGQDPPGG
+408 VGQDPPGG

-422 STVTLTISDGPGSVA
+422 STITLTVSDGPVSVA
-437 MPSVAGLSASQA
+437 VPSVAGLSASQA
-449 QRRLQNAGFTVRM
+449 QRKLQNAGFTVRI

-468 TVPSGDA
+468 TVPSGDS

-485 VDQGSTVTLVVSSG
+485 VDRGSTVTLVVSSG
-499 KATVEVPAV
+499 KETVEVPAV

-523 GFGVNVTTEESSSTP
+523 GFGVSVTTEESSSAE

-543 QDPGAGTKADK
+543 QDPGAGTKAAK
-554 GATIALVVAKAPATT
+554 GATIALVVAKKQATT

-582 IAEIQGSGFKVSI
+582 IADIQSAGFTVSV
-595 DRVDVANESEDGTV
+595 DRVDVSEESQDGTV
-609 VSQDPSAGSAPSGST
+609 VSQNPSGGSAPSGST

-632 TPPPAGGARLWGGGQ
+632 RPPPAGGARLRGRTR

>member
-1 MSTGVEPGTTIDD
+1 MSTGVDPGTVIDE

-44 KLLYS
+44 KLLYR
-49 RFAQDPEFV
+49 RFAQDAEFV

-79 YDRGEWGGTYYIAM
+79 YDRGEWDGTYYIAM

-118 MTRQILS
+118 MTTQILR

-224 KHVSEVPTP
+224 KHVSETPTP
-233 PCSIN
+233 PRVIN
-238 PAISPQLQAVIM
+238 PAISAELDAVIM
-250 RALAKDQGQRFAT
+250 RSLAKDLTQRFAT
-263 ADEFIAALDQA
+263 ADEFIDALEQA

-281 GAPPIPAP
+281 AAPAAASGV
-289 PRTGESTAIGMS
+289 GESTVIGMS
-301 GQALAAGAVGAVGGA
+301 GSALAVGAVGGA
-316 AAVGYANRGLPDD
+316 AAAGYAAS
-329 RGNGAND
+329 GNGNGNGNGD
-336 DDGPSRRWWIFAG
+336 DEGPSRRWWLFAG

-354 VGLLILVLLL
+354 VGLLILLLL
-364 LKPDQATVPG
+364 VLKPDTATVPR
-374 VVGSEEATA
+374 VVGSDEATA
-383 QAVLV
+383 QAVLI
-388 RAGFKTDSVVKQ
+388 RAGFKTDSVVKK
-400 STSPKGQV
+400 STSAKGQV

-422 STVTLTISDGPGSVA
+422 STVTLTVSDGPASLAV
-437 MPSVAGLSASQA
+437 PSVAGLSASQA
-449 QRRLQNAGFTVRM
+449 QRKLQNAGFTVRI

-468 TVPSGDA
+468 NVPSGDA

-508 VGQNVDDARATLRGA
+508 VGQNIDDARATLRGA
-523 GFGVNVTTEESSSTP
+523 GFGVSVTSEESTSAV

-554 GATIALVVAKAPATT
+554 GSTVALVVAKAPATT

-577 DEASA
+577 DEASS
-582 IAEIQGSGFKVSI
+582 IAEIQAAGFKVSI
-595 DRVDVANESEDGTV
+595 ERVDVANESEDGTV
-609 VSQDPSAGSAPSGST
+609 VSQDPSSGSAPSGST

-632 TPPPAGGARLWGGGQ
+632 TPPPAAGARARRGGIGR

>member
-44 KLLYS
+44 KLLYR
-49 RFAQDPEFV
+49 RFAQDAEFV

-79 YDRGEWGGTYYIAM
+79 YDRGEWDGTYYIAM

-103 IINEYGALDSDWAID
+103 IINEYGALDSDWAIE
-118 MTRQILS
+118 MTTQILR

-224 KHVSEVPTP
+224 KHVSEIPTP
-233 PCSIN
+233 PCEIN
-238 PAISPQLQAVIM
+238 AAISPQLQAVIM
-250 RALAKDQGQRFAT
+250 RSLAKDPSQRFAT
-263 ADEFIAALDQA
+263 ADEFIDALEQA
-274 RAGVMPA
+274 RAGTMPA
-281 GAPPIPAP
+281 EAPPIAAAAGV
-289 PRTGESTAIGMS
+289 GESTAIGMS
-301 GQALAAGAVGAVGGA
+301 GHTLAAGAGAGA
-316 AAVGYANRGLPDD
+316 AAASGGYANRGSDED
-329 RGNGAND
+329 Q
-336 DDGPSRRWWIFAG
+336 GPTRRWWLFAG

-354 VGLLILVLLL
+354 VGLLILLLLL
-364 LKPDQATVPG
+364 LKPDQATVPS
-374 VVGSEEATA
+374 VVGSEESTA

-388 RAGFKTDSVVKQ
+388 RAGFKTDSVVKK
-400 STSPKGQV
+400 SDSPKGQV
-408 IGQDPPGG
+408 VGQDPPGG

-422 STVTLTISDGPGSVA
+422 STITLTVSDGPASVA
-437 MPSVAGLSASQA
+437 VPSVAGMSASQA
-449 QRRLQNAGFTVRM
+449 QRKLQNAGFTVRI

-468 TVPSGDA
+468 TVPSGDS

-485 VDQGSTVTLVVSSG
+485 VDRGSTVTLVVSSG
-499 KATVEVPAV
+499 KETVEVPAV
-508 VGQNVDDARATLRGA
+508 IGQNVDDASATLRGA
-523 GFGVNVTTEESSSTP
+523 GFGVSVTREESASAE

-543 QDPGAGTKADK
+543 QDPGAGTKAAK
-554 GATIALVVAKAPATT
+554 GATIAIVVAKKQATT

-582 IAEIQGSGFKVSI
+582 ISDIQSAGFTVSV
-595 DRVDVANESEDGTV
+595 DRVDVSDESQDGTV
-609 VSQDPSAGSAPSGST
+609 VSQNPSGGSAPSGST

-632 TPPPAGGARLWGGGQ
+632 QPPPASGARSRGRPR

>member
-44 KLLYS
+44 KLLYR
-49 RFAQDPEFV
+49 RFAQDAEFV

-79 YDRGEWGGTYYIAM
+79 YDRGEWDGTYYIAM

-103 IINEYGALDSDWAID
+103 IINEYGALDSDWAIE
-118 MTRQILS
+118 MTTQILR

-224 KHVSEVPTP
+224 KHVSEIPTP
-233 PCSIN
+233 PCAIN
-238 PAISPQLQAVIM
+238 AAISPQLQAVIM
-250 RALAKDQGQRFAT
+250 RSLAKDPSQRFAT
-263 ADEFIAALDQA
+263 ADEFIDALEQA
-274 RAGVMPA
+274 RAGTMPA
-281 GAPPIPAP
+281 EAPPIAAAAGV
-289 PRTGESTAIGMS
+289 GESTAIGMS
-301 GQALAAGAVGAVGGA
+301 GHTLAAGAGAGA
-316 AAVGYANRGLPDD
+316 AAASGGYANRGSDED
-329 RGNGAND
+329 Q
-336 DDGPSRRWWIFAG
+336 GPTRRWWLFAG

-354 VGLLILVLLL
+354 VGLLILLLLL
-364 LKPDQATVPG
+364 LKPDQATVPS
-374 VVGSEEATA
+374 VVGSEESTA

-388 RAGFKTDSVVKQ
+388 RAGFKTDSVVKK
-400 STSPKGQV
+400 SDSPKGQV
-408 IGQDPPGG
+408 VGQDPPGG

-422 STVTLTISDGPGSVA
+422 STITLTVSDGPASVA
-437 MPSVAGLSASQA
+437 VPSVAGMSASQA
-449 QRRLQNAGFTVRM
+449 QRKLQNAGFTVRI

-468 TVPSGDA
+468 TVPSGDS

-485 VDQGSTVTLVVSSG
+485 VDRGSTVTLVVSSG
-499 KATVEVPAV
+499 KETVEVPAV
-508 VGQNVDDARATLRGA
+508 IGQNVDDASATLRGA
-523 GFGVNVTTEESSSTP
+523 GFGVSVTREESASAE

-543 QDPGAGTKADK
+543 QDPGAGTKAAK
-554 GATIALVVAKAPATT
+554 GATIAIVVAKKQATT

-582 IAEIQGSGFKVSI
+582 ISDIQSAGFTVSV
-595 DRVDVANESEDGTV
+595 DRVDVSDESQDGTV
-609 VSQDPSAGSAPSGST
+609 VSQNPSGGSAPSGST

-632 TPPPAGGARLWGGGQ
+632 QPPPASGARSRGRPR

>member
-44 KLLYS
+44 KLLYR
-49 RFAQDPEFV
+49 RFAQDAEFV

-79 YDRGEWGGTYYIAM
+79 YDRGEWDGTYYIAM

-103 IINEYGALDSDWAID
+103 IINEYGALDSDWAIE
-118 MTRQILS
+118 MTTQILR

-210 QVPFDGESAVTIAL
+210 RVPFDGESAVTIAL
-224 KHVSEVPTP
+224 KHVSEIPTP
-233 PCSIN
+233 PCAIN
-238 PAISPQLQAVIM
+238 AAISPQLQAVIM
-250 RALAKDQGQRFAT
+250 RSLAKDPSQRFAT
-263 ADEFIAALDQA
+263 ADEFIDALEQA
-274 RAGVMPA
+274 RAGTMPA
-281 GAPPIPAP
+281 EAPPIAAAAGV
-289 PRTGESTAIGMS
+289 GESTAIGMS
-301 GQALAAGAVGAVGGA
+301 GHTLAAGAGAGA
-316 AAVGYANRGLPDD
+316 AAASGGYANRGSDED
-329 RGNGAND
+329 Q
-336 DDGPSRRWWIFAG
+336 GPTRRWWLFAG

-354 VGLLILVLLL
+354 VGLLILLLLL
-364 LKPDQATVPG
+364 LKPDQATVPS
-374 VVGSEEATA
+374 VVGSEESTA

-388 RAGFKTDSVVKQ
+388 RAGFKTDSVVKK
-400 STSPKGQV
+400 SDSPKGQV
-408 IGQDPPGG
+408 VGQDPPGG

-422 STVTLTISDGPGSVA
+422 STITLTVSDGPASVA
-437 MPSVAGLSASQA
+437 VPSVAGMSASQA
-449 QRRLQNAGFTVRM
+449 QRKLQNAGFTVRI

-468 TVPSGDA
+468 TVPSGDS

-485 VDQGSTVTLVVSSG
+485 VDRGSTVTLVVSSG
-499 KATVEVPAV
+499 KETVEVPAV
-508 VGQNVDDARATLRGA
+508 IGQNVDDASATLRGA
-523 GFGVNVTTEESSSTP
+523 GFGVSVTREESASAE

-543 QDPGAGTKADK
+543 QDPGAGTKAAK
-554 GATIALVVAKAPATT
+554 GATIAIVVAKKQATT

-582 IAEIQGSGFKVSI
+582 ISDIQSAGFTVSV
-595 DRVDVANESEDGTV
+595 DRVDVSDESQDGTV
-609 VSQDPSAGSAPSGST
+609 VSQNPSGGSAPSGST

-632 TPPPAGGARLWGGGQ
+632 QPPPAGGARSRGRPR

>member
-1 MSTGVEPGTTIDD
+1 MSTEVEPGTTIDD
-14 RYRVEYLLGSG
+14 RYRIEYLLGSG

-44 KLLYS
+44 KLLYR
-49 RFAQDPEFV
+49 RFAQDAEFV

-79 YDRGEWGGTYYIAM
+79 YDRGQWDGTYYIVM

-103 IINEYGALDSDWAID
+103 IINEYGAIDSDWSIE
-118 MTRQILS
+118 MTEQILR
-125 AARFAHRRNVIHRDF
+125 AARFAHRRKVIHRDF

-184 QAQGHAVSEQSDLYS
+184 QAQGHSVSEQSDLYS

-224 KHVSEVPTP
+224 KHVSEAPTP
-233 PCSIN
+233 PCQIN

-250 RALAKDQGQRFAT
+250 RALAKDPAQRFAT
-263 ADEFIAALDQA
+263 ADEFIDALERA
-274 RAGVMPA
+274 RSGAMPA
-281 GAPPIPAP
+281 QAPPIAAPAGV
-289 PRTGESTAIGMS
+289 GESTAIGMS
-301 GQALAAGAVGAVGGA
+301 GHTLAAGAAGGA
-316 AAVGYANRGLPDD
+316 ATVGYANRGDE
-329 RGNGAND
+329 
-336 DDGPSRRWWIFAG
+336 DDGPSRRWWLFAG

-354 VGLLILVLLL
+354 VALLVLLLLL
-364 LKPDQATVPG
+364 LKPDQATVPS
-374 VVGSEEATA
+374 VVGSEESTA
-383 QAVLV
+383 QSVLA
-388 RAGFKTDSVVKQ
+388 RAGFKTDSVVKK
-400 STSPKGQV
+400 SDSPKGQV
-408 IGQDPPGG
+408 VGQDPPGG

-422 STVTLTISDGPGSVA
+422 STITLTVSDGPVSVFV
-437 MPSVAGLSASQA
+437 PSVAGLSSSQA
-449 QRRLQNAGFTVRM
+449 QRKLRNAGFTVRT

-468 TVPSGDA
+468 TVPSGDS

-485 VDQGSTVTLVVSSG
+485 VDRGSTVTLVVSSG
-499 KATVEVPAV
+499 KETVEVPPV

-523 GFGVNVTTEESSSTP
+523 GFGVSVTTEESSSAE

-543 QDPGAGTKADK
+543 QDPGAGTKATK
-554 GATIALVVAKAPATT
+554 GATVAIVVAKKQATT

-582 IAEIQGSGFKVSI
+582 ISDIQSAGFTVSV
-595 DRVDVANESEDGTV
+595 DRVDVAQESQDGTV
-609 VSQDPSAGSAPSGST
+609 VSQNPSGGSAPTGST

-632 TPPPAGGARLWGGGQ
+632 RPPPAGGARLRSWSR

>member
-44 KLLYS
+44 KLLYR
-49 RFAQDPEFV
+49 RFAQDAEFV

-79 YDRGEWGGTYYIAM
+79 YDRGEWDGTYYIAM

-103 IINEYGALDSDWAID
+103 IINEYGALDSDWAIE
-118 MTRQILS
+118 MTTQILR

-210 QVPFDGESAVTIAL
+210 RVPFDGESAVTIAL
-224 KHVSEVPTP
+224 KHVSEIPTP
-233 PCSIN
+233 PCEIN
-238 PAISPQLQAVIM
+238 AAISPQLQAVIM
-250 RALAKDQGQRFAT
+250 RSLAKDPSQRFAT
-263 ADEFIAALDQA
+263 ADEFIDALEQA
-274 RAGVMPA
+274 RAGTMPA
-281 GAPPIPAP
+281 EAPPIAAAAGV
-289 PRTGESTAIGMS
+289 GESTAIGMS
-301 GQALAAGAVGAVGGA
+301 GHTLAAGAGAGA
-316 AAVGYANRGLPDD
+316 AAASGGYANRGSDED
-329 RGNGAND
+329 Q
-336 DDGPSRRWWIFAG
+336 GPTRRWWLFAG

-354 VGLLILVLLL
+354 VGLLILLLLL
-364 LKPDQATVPG
+364 LKPDQATVPS
-374 VVGSEEATA
+374 VVGSEESTA

-388 RAGFKTDSVVKQ
+388 RAGFKTDSVVKK
-400 STSPKGQV
+400 SDSPKGQV
-408 IGQDPPGG
+408 VGQDPPGG

-422 STVTLTISDGPGSVA
+422 STITLTVSDGPASVA
-437 MPSVAGLSASQA
+437 VPSVAGMSASQA
-449 QRRLQNAGFTVRM
+449 QRKLQNAGFTVRI

-468 TVPSGDA
+468 TVPSGDS

-485 VDQGSTVTLVVSSG
+485 VDRGSTVTLVVSSG
-499 KATVEVPAV
+499 KETVEVPAV
-508 VGQNVDDARATLRGA
+508 IGQNVDDASATLRGA
-523 GFGVNVTTEESSSTP
+523 GFGVSVTREESASAE

-543 QDPGAGTKADK
+543 QDPGAGTKAAK
-554 GATIALVVAKAPATT
+554 GATIAIVVAKKQATT

-582 IAEIQGSGFKVSI
+582 ISDIQSAGFTVSV
-595 DRVDVANESEDGTV
+595 DRVNVSDESQDGTV
-609 VSQDPSAGSAPSGST
+609 VSQNPSGGSAPSGST

-632 TPPPAGGARLWGGGQ
+632 QPPPASGARSRGRPR

>member
-1 MSTGVEPGTTIDD
+1 MSTGVEPGTMIDD

-44 KLLYS
+44 KLLYR
-49 RFAQDPEFV
+49 RFAQDAEFV

-79 YDRGEWGGTYYIAM
+79 YDRGEWDGTYYIAM

-103 IINEYGALDSDWAID
+103 IINEYGALDSDWAIE
-118 MTRQILS
+118 MTTQILR

-224 KHVSEVPTP
+224 KHVSEIPTP
-233 PCSIN
+233 PCEIN
-238 PAISPQLQAVIM
+238 AAISPQLQAVIM
-250 RALAKDQGQRFAT
+250 RSLAKDPSQRFAT
-263 ADEFIAALDQA
+263 ADEFIDALEQA
-274 RAGVMPA
+274 RAGTMPA
-281 GAPPIPAP
+281 EAPPIAAAAGV
-289 PRTGESTAIGMS
+289 GESTAIGMS
-301 GQALAAGAVGAVGGA
+301 GHTLAAGAGAGA
-316 AAVGYANRGLPDD
+316 AAASGGYANRGSDED
-329 RGNGAND
+329 Q
-336 DDGPSRRWWIFAG
+336 GPTRRWWLFAG

-354 VGLLILVLLL
+354 VGLLILLLLL
-364 LKPDQATVPG
+364 LKPDQATVPS
-374 VVGSEEATA
+374 VVGSEESTA

-388 RAGFKTDSVVKQ
+388 RAGFKTDSVVKK
-400 STSPKGQV
+400 SDSPKGQV
-408 IGQDPPGG
+408 VGQDPPGG

-422 STVTLTISDGPGSVA
+422 STITLTVSDGPASVA
-437 MPSVAGLSASQA
+437 VPSVAGMSASQA
-449 QRRLQNAGFTVRM
+449 QRKLQNAGFTVRI

-468 TVPSGDA
+468 TVPSGDS

-485 VDQGSTVTLVVSSG
+485 VDRGSTVTLVVSSG
-499 KATVEVPAV
+499 KETVEVPAV
-508 VGQNVDDARATLRGA
+508 IGQNVDDASATLRGA
-523 GFGVNVTTEESSSTP
+523 GFGVSVTREESASAE

-543 QDPGAGTKADK
+543 QDPGAGTKAAK
-554 GATIALVVAKAPATT
+554 GATIAIVVAKKQATT

-582 IAEIQGSGFKVSI
+582 ISDIQSAGFTVSV
-595 DRVDVANESEDGTV
+595 DRVDVSDESQDGTV
-609 VSQDPSAGSAPSGST
+609 VSQNPSGGSAPSGST

-632 TPPPAGGARLWGGGQ
+632 QPPPAGGARLRGRPR

>member
-1 MSTGVEPGTTIDD
+1 MSTGVEPGTTIDG

-44 KLLYS
+44 KLLYR
-49 RFAQDPEFV
+49 RFAQDGEFV

-79 YDRGEWGGTYYIAM
+79 YDRGEWDGTYYIAM

-103 IINEYGALDSDWAID
+103 IINEYGALDSDWSID
-118 MTRQILS
+118 MTTQILR

-233 PCSIN
+233 PCEIN

-250 RALAKDQGQRFAT
+250 RSLAKDPAQRFAT
-263 ADEFIAALDQA
+263 ADEFIDALEEA

-281 GAPPIPAP
+281 AAPPIPP
-289 PRTGESTAIGMS
+289 GPRVGESTAIGMS
-301 GQALAAGAVGAVGGA
+301 GGALAAGAAGA
-316 AAVGYANRGLPDD
+316 AAAGYSKSSNSDD
-329 RGNGAND
+329 E
-336 DDGPSRRWWIFAG
+336 GPSRRWWLFAG

-354 VGLLILVLLL
+354 VGLLIVLLL
-364 LKPDQATVPG
+364 VLKPDQATVPR
-374 VVGSEEATA
+374 VVGSDEAAAQTA
-383 QAVLV
+383 LIQ
-388 RAGFKTDSVVKQ
+388 AGFKTESVVKK

-408 IGQDPPGG
+408 VAQDPPGD
-416 EQADKG
+416 EKADKG
-422 STVTLTISDGPGSVA
+422 STVTLTVSDGPATVV
-437 MPSVAGLSASQA
+437 MPSVAGLSSSQA
-449 QRRLQNAGFTVRM
+449 QRKLQNAGFVVRI

-468 TVPSGDA
+468 TVPSGDS

-523 GFGVNVTTEESSSTP
+523 GFGVSVTSEESTSAV

-554 GATIALVVAKAPATT
+554 GATVALVVAKAPATT

-577 DEASA
+577 DEASS
-582 IAEIQGSGFKVSI
+582 IAEIQGAGFKVSI
-595 DRVDVANESEDGTV
+595 DRVDVANEGEDGTV
-609 VSQDPSAGSAPSGST
+609 VSQDPSGGSAPSGST

-632 TPPPAGGARLWGGGQ
+632 TPPPAGGARLRRRR

>member
-1 MSTGVEPGTTIDD
+1 MNTGVDPGTTIDG

-38 DREVAI
+38 DREVAV
-44 KLLYS
+44 KVLYR
-49 RFAQDPEFV
+49 RFAPDAEFV

-79 YDRGEWGGTYYIAM
+79 YDRGEWDGTYYIAM

-103 IINEYGALDSDWAID
+103 IINEYGALDSDWSIE
-118 MTRQILS
+118 MTTQILR

-224 KHVSEVPTP
+224 KHVSEMP
-233 PCSIN
+233 PLPSTIN
-238 PAISPQLQAVIM
+238 PGITPQLDAVIM
-250 RALAKDQGQRFAT
+250 RALAKDPAQRFAT
-263 ADEFIAALDQA
+263 ADEFIDALEQA
-274 RAGVMPA
+274 RIGVMP
-281 GAPPIPAP
+281 PA
-289 PRTGESTAIGMS
+289 TESTIVGMS
-301 GQALAAGAVGAVGGA
+301 GQSLAAS
-316 AAVGYANRGLPDD
+316 AAVAPVAYAAGSVEP
-329 RGNGAND
+329 ND
-336 DDGPSRRWWIFAG
+336 EDGPSRRWWLFAG
-349 GAVVA
+349 GVA
-354 VGLLILVLLL
+354 VAAGLLILLLL
-364 LKPDQATVPG
+364 VLKTEQVTVPR
-374 VVGSEEATA
+374 VVGSDEALA
-383 QAVLV
+383 QTVLA
-388 RAGFKTDSVVKQ
+388 RAGLKTDTTVKK
-400 STSPKGQV
+400 SMTPKGQV
-408 IGQDPPGG
+408 IAQDPGG
-416 EQADKG
+416 GSQADKG
-422 STVTLTISDGPGSVA
+422 STVTLTVSDGPASIPV
-437 MPSVAGLSASQA
+437 PSVSGLAAAQA
-449 QRRLQNAGFTVRM
+449 QRRLENLGFTVRV

-468 TVPSGDA
+468 TVPVGDCVA
-475 IETLPPEGTP
+475 TLPPEGTP
-485 VDQGSTVTLVVSSG
+485 VAQGSIVTLLVSSG
-499 KATVEVPAV
+499 KATVAVPAV

-523 GFGVNVTTEESSSTP
+523 GFGVSVTSEESTAAV

-543 QDPGAGTKADK
+543 QDPAAGTKADT
-554 GATIALVVAKAPATT
+554 GATIALVVAKAPSTT

-577 DEASA
+577 DEASS
-582 IAEIQGSGFKVSI
+582 IAEIQGAGFKVSI
-595 DRVDVANESEDGTV
+595 ERVDVPNESENGTV
-609 VSQDPSAGSAPSGST
+609 VSQNPSGGVAKTGST

-632 TPPPAGGARLWGGGQ
+632 TPPPPAAGAQLRGRRR

>member
-1 MSTGVEPGTTIDD
+1 MNTGIEPGTTIDD
-14 RYRVEYLLGSG
+14 RYRVQYLLGSG

-44 KLLYS
+44 KLLYR
-49 RFAQDPEFV
+49 RFAQDAEFV

-79 YDRGEWGGTYYIAM
+79 YDRGEWDGTYYIAM

-118 MTRQILS
+118 MTTQILR

-158 GIARAGAS
+158 GIARAGVS

-184 QAQGHAVSEQSDLYS
+184 QAQGHSVSEQSDLYS

-224 KHVSEVPTP
+224 KQVSEMPTP
-233 PCSIN
+233 PSQIN
-238 PAISPQLQAVIM
+238 PAISPQLEAVIM
-250 RALAKDQGQRFAT
+250 RSLAKDPRQRFAT
-263 ADEFIAALDQA
+263 ADEFIAALEQA

-281 GAPPIPAP
+281 AAPPIAAP
-289 PRTGESTAIGMS
+289 GGVGETTAIGMC
-301 GQALAAGAVGAVGGA
+301 GHALAAGAAGA
-316 AAVGYANRGLPDD
+316 YANRG
-329 RGNGAND
+329 GD
-336 DDGPSRRWWIFAG
+336 DDGPSRRWWLFAG

-354 VGLLILVLLL
+354 VGLLILLLL
-364 LKPDQATVPG
+364 VLKPDQATVPS
-374 VVGSEEATA
+374 VVGSDQATA
-383 QAVLV
+383 QAALV
-388 RAGFKTDSVVKQ
+388 RAGFKTDSVVEK
-400 STSPKGQV
+400 SASPKGQV
-408 IGQDPPGG
+408 IGQNPPAG

-422 STVTLTISDGPGSVA
+422 STVVLTVSDGPVSVV
-437 MPSVAGLSASQA
+437 MPSVAGLSGPQA
-449 QRRLQNAGFTVRM
+449 QRKLQNAGFTVRI
-462 RKQSSD
+462 RKASSD
-468 TVPSGDA
+468 SVPSGDS

-485 VDQGSTVTLVVSSG
+485 VDRGSTVTLVVSSG

-508 VGQNVDDARATLRGA
+508 VGQNVDDARATLRGV
-523 GFGVNVTTEESSSTP
+523 GFGVSVTTEESSSAE

-543 QDPGAGTKADK
+543 QDPGAGTKAEK
-554 GATIALVVAKAPATT
+554 GSTIALVVAKKAATT
-569 KVPNTVGE
+569 KVPDTVGE

-582 IAEIQGSGFKVSI
+582 IDDIQSAGFKVSV
-595 DRVDVANESEDGTV
+595 DRVDVATESEDGTV
-609 VSQDPSAGSAPSGST
+609 VSQNPSGGSAPSGST

-632 TPPPAGGARLWGGGQ
+632 RPPVTGTRLRGQRR